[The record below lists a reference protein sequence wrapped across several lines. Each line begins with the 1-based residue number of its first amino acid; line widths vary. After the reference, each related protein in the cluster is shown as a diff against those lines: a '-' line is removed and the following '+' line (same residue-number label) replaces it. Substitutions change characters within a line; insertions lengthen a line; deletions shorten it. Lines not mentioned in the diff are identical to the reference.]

1 MSPSGKLLIFA
12 SLFIPRISGV
22 NLYVAETTGALSTL
36 SLVNSGDT
44 FSLTNTSSSFECSSN
59 PSWLTLDAPNRILY
73 CIDRGID
80 PAVNRTG
87 DTNGSINSFVV
98 GAQGNLTRVSRVLAP
113 LSGVHASIF
122 NGAPGQKRGLAS
134 VSLNDLN
141 ANNSDSNKSAIAIY
155 PLGEGGKVE
164 EAVQTFK
171 PTIEAKGVNPRQ
183 DDSYL
188 HQVILDPQ
196 NKFLIMCDLGGDR
209 VRVYSWDQAALAPI
223 KELEPLRTGP
233 GVGPRHGVFWTS
245 PSGAV
250 FLIFVGEIDQNVY
263 SYSVAYGAEGLTFT
277 KVCSIT
283 ALGPGNE
290 KPPGTTPTSGIALT
304 PDNRF
309 IIVSNREISFRDSP
323 DVRTKDSDTLSTFTI
338 KPDGSLELLQLA
350 PSGGYSPRHFSINA
364 DGSFLAVGHQGNRS
378 VTIWQR
384 DVVSGKII
392 TEKPAAK
399 VQLSGA
405 ISCTIW
411 DEDAPV
417 SLSG

>member
-1 MSPSGKLLIFA
+1 MSLSGKLLIFA
-12 SLFIPRISGV
+12 SLFIPSISGV

-36 SLVNSGDT
+36 SLVNSGNT

-80 PAVNRTG
+80 PTANRTG

-122 NGAPGQKRGLAS
+122 GAPGQKRGLAS
-134 VSLNDLN
+134 VSF
-141 ANNSDSNKSAIAIY
+141 NKSAIAIY
-155 PLGEGGKVE
+155 PLGEAGTVE

-171 PTIEAKGVNPRQ
+171 PTIEAPGINPRQ

-209 VRVYSWDQAALAPI
+209 IRVYSWDQAALAPI

-245 PSGAV
+245 PTGAV
-250 FLIFVGEIDQNVY
+250 FLMFVGEIDQNVY

-309 IIVSNREISFRDSP
+309 IVVSNREISFRDSP
-323 DVRTKDSDTLSTFTI
+323 NLRSKDSDTLSTFTI

-384 DVVSGKII
+384 DVATGKII

-411 DEDAPV
+411 DEDAPT